1 MMTLKEAIEHAT
13 EISETCDNKECGL
26 DHKQLA
32 NWLTE
37 LEELR
42 EEHKQNVMN
51 MLATDYAE
59 NHTSNVEYRYTNC
72 TVRDFY
78 NANKAAYIAGF
89 KEGLKYCW
97 VSICIH
103 IHQVHVMMKQ
113 DGYFRKILKVLMI
126 MLIMKLNMIIIV
138 QQIHVIFLAHIK

>member
-1 MMTLKEAIEHAT
+1 MMTLKEAIEHAI

-42 EEHKQNVMN
+42 EEHKHNVMN

-59 NHTSNVEYRYTNC
+59 NHTSNVEYRLTNC

-89 KEGLKYCW
+89 KEGLKY
-97 VSICIH
+97 
-103 IHQVHVMMKQ
+103 KE
-113 DGYFRKILKVLMI
+113 
-126 MLIMKLNMIIIV
+126 
-138 QQIHVIFLAHIK
+138 